1 MVFDLDILPL
11 SINRLYEMAP
21 HGRHLIHSKAGKTFI
36 EYAKGRILQQIKE
49 KGLQQE
55 VLSLDRT
62 TPLRLR
68 LDFHSSS
75 WVTSNN
81 EIAVRSLDN
90 LPRAIQEALTA
101 ALKTYNGEF
110 NDCTVVEVIT
120 RKKNSE
126 RTETVIVLEKI

>member
-1 MVFDLDILPL
+1 MVFDLDILPT
-11 SINRLYEMAP
+11 SINRFYEAAP
-21 HGRHLIHSKAGKTFI
+21 HGRHLVHSKAGRDFV
-36 EYAKGRILQQIKE
+36 EYAKARILQQIKE
-49 KGLQQE
+49 KGLQKE

-68 LDFHSSS
+68 LDFHSDS

-101 ALKTYNGEF
+101 ALRTYNGDF
-110 NDCTVVEVIT
+110 NDCTVVELIC
-120 RKKNSE
+120 RKKNSP
-126 RTETVIVLEKI
+126 RVETVIVLEKL